1 MPTITDRCTCT
12 PYWQDAGGGYT
23 EYVPEWEPT
32 CPVHGEVD
40 AIMTAGRY
48 VDRRGRVWRASPLIG
63 WGLVGRSMS
72 ETLRSSRTLTQM
84 RLMIERDQHRD
95 VCPGLRDCD
104 DHPVP
109 HVMSYG
115 GAAAWDVWGPGDWYV
130 CSRPSLPEAFA
141 AALKLVVDREVEP
154 PTETVA
160 GLDHDETNFPRP
172 ADV

>member
-1 MPTITDRCTCT
+1 MPTTTDRCTC
-12 PYWQDAGGGYT
+12 
-23 EYVPEWEPT
+23 PT
-32 CPVHGEVD
+32 ASAVCDGPQPDCPVHGCAD
-40 AIMTAGRY
+40 AIMTLGEY
-48 VDRRGRVWRASPLIG
+48 VDRRWRIWRRNRVGVWSHMKDFHPTYGPVYDRIG
-63 WGLVGRSMS
+63 DA
-72 ETLRSSRTLTQM
+72 QM
-84 RLMIERDQHRD
+84 RLLIRRDQHRD
-95 VCPGLRDCD
+95 VCPGLRDCE

-109 HVMSYG
+109 NVVSYG

-154 PTETVA
+154 PTETGA